1 MGAEGTVEEW
11 SVGESTGGGY
21 TGAVDAEEFG
31 TDGGYSAI
39 ADFDDEAG
47 SEGCAG
53 IDVEGESVGC
63 SEWTES
69 DDVRGVASAGRSMD
83 IMFNRACD

>member
-1 MGAEGTVEEW
+1 MGTEGTVEEW
-11 SVGESTGGGY
+11 SVGESTGGY
-21 TGAVDAEEFG
+21 TGAGEAEEFG

-69 DDVRGVASAGRSMD
+69 DDVRVASAGRSMD

>member
-53 IDVEGESVGC
+53 IDAEGESVGC
-63 SEWTES
+63 SE
-69 DDVRGVASAGRSMD
+69 
-83 IMFNRACD
+83 